1 MSVDLAQHEHAQ
13 RLFVDQQVEESLTN
27 AYRSRSRDTL
37 VEFEGVDRL
46 LARIDVAHQRIGQAT
61 KGKWWAL
68 WARQLTNDTHVT
80 STTSPT
86 HLAELRLLHKKV
98 VGDVQNIGGG
108 CWSNIN

>member
-1 MSVDLAQHEHAQ
+1 MLLLIFTHVGCVYRDEHVKKMSVDLAQHEHAQ
-13 RLFVDQQVEESLTN
+13 CLFVDQQVEESLTN

-68 WARQLTNDTHVT
+68 
-80 STTSPT
+80 
-86 HLAELRLLHKKV
+86 
-98 VGDVQNIGGG
+98 
-108 CWSNIN
+108 